1 MVRRVLGI
9 LCTAALSVVLISCS
23 QAAEPE
29 GVGNTVIVVEEQPHI
44 KNSPPTEALGEA
56 AADSYT
62 DSSEETEEVLV
73 IESVDAVSKDEVV
86 VVESGPEVDEGIDD
100 YDSAYMK
107 TTPEMIQGSEVML
120 GDTSYR
126 DNLEDDY
133 LVELADSYFDEG
145 YYVVDADTLALNGA
159 TFSID
164 GNRHYFFRGFM
175 AACNTDTQAEIRYYF
190 IMTEE
195 QLFAF
200 IDQYDSFTSGY
211 TDNGS
216 VIEFSFR
223 DAGMTLKYYKD
234 TELME
239 YVMSYSN

>member
-9 LCTAALSVVLISCS
+9 LCAAALSVVLISCT
-23 QAAEPE
+23 QVAEPTE
-29 GVGNTVIVVEEQPHI
+29 AGNTVVVVEEDPHA
-44 KNSPPTEALGEA
+44 KSSPPTEAIGEKSLDKDTFSSA
-56 AADSYT
+56 E
-62 DSSEETEEVLV
+62 SEETIV
-73 IESVDAVSKDEVV
+73 IVPGDIEDDDQVKIFESDIA
-86 VVESGPEVDEGIDD
+86 DD
-100 YDSAYMK
+100 YDTAYMK
-107 TTPEMIQGSEVML
+107 VTPGMIQGSEVLL
-120 GDTSYR
+120 GDTSYK

-133 LVELADSYFDEG
+133 LVELADAYFDEG

-164 GNRHYFFRGFM
+164 GNKHYFYRGFM
-175 AACNTDTQAEIRYYF
+175 AAYNTDTETEIRYYF

-200 IDQYDSFTSGY
+200 INQYDGFTSGY

-223 DAGMTLKYYKD
+223 EEGMTLKYYKD
-234 TELME
+234 QELME
-239 YVMSYSN
+239 YVMDYTS

>member
-9 LCTAALSVVLISCS
+9 VCVAALSVMLISCAK
-23 QAAEPE
+23 AAEPS
-29 GVGNTVIVVEEQPHI
+29 GVGNTIIVVEEDPHV
-44 KNSPPTEALGEA
+44 KNSPPTEAKEEA
-56 AADSYT
+56 VDVNI
-62 DSSEETEEVLV
+62 DSSIETEEEVLV
-73 IESVDAVSKDEVV
+73 IESVDAVSKDDVLID
-86 VVESGPEVDEGIDD
+86 ESEPELDGLDD
-100 YDSAYMK
+100 YDPAYMK
-107 TTPEMIQGSEVML
+107 TTPEMIQGVEVLL

-126 DNLEDDY
+126 DNLEDDC

-164 GNRHYFFRGFM
+164 GNRHYFYRGFM
-175 AACNTDTQAEIRYYF
+175 AAYNTDTQAEIRYYF